1 MAVVSI
7 KNKLRRGN
15 LLVGNTAFDPAAMDS
30 IATITVGSGGA
41 STVTFSSIPS
51 TYAHLQIR
59 AFVQTNRGTYATDSY
74 YLQFNNDT
82 GSNYNYGWIRGNGS
96 TAAAYHYPSAQ
107 TMAYVESA
115 SGTTV
120 SPNAFGGAVI
130 DILDYQNT
138 NKYKTIRTL
147 SGTDVNGTVAGYG
160 GFVYLS
166 SGLWMNTS
174 AITSIKI
181 TGDSTF
187 QNYTT
192 FALYG
197 IKSA

>member
-30 IATITVGSGGA
+30 IATVTVGSGGA
-41 STVTFSSIPS
+41 ANVEFTSIPS
-51 TYAHLQIR
+51 TYTHLQIR
-59 AFVQTNRGTYATDSY
+59 GILRDSRATY
-74 YLQFNNDT
+74 
-82 GSNYNYGWIRGNGS
+82 GNGS
-96 TAAAYHYPSAQ
+96 GFIEFNSDTAANYSWHQLLGDGSNPIAYSGAN
-107 TMAYVESA
+107 A
-115 SGTTV
+115 SYMQY
-120 SPNAFGGAVI
+120 SGGAGDGAPANTFGVMII
-130 DILDYQNT
+130 DILDYANT

-147 SGTDVNGTVAGYG
+147 DGVDINGTVAGYG
-160 GFVYLS
+160 GIAELA
-166 SGLWMNTS
+166 SGSWRSTS

-181 TGDSTF
+181 RPNSP
-187 QNYTT
+187 NYKQYTS

>member
-15 LLVGNTAFDPAAMDS
+15 LLVGNEAYDPAGFDS
-30 IATITVGSGGA
+30 IATVTVNSGGA

-51 TYAHLQIR
+51 TYTHLQIR
-59 AFVQTNRGTYATDSY
+59 ASVQTNRGTYATDSY

-82 GSNYNYGWIRGNGS
+82 GSNYNYGWVRGNGS
-96 TAAAYHYPSAQ
+96 SAAAYHYPSAQ
-107 TMAYVESA
+107 TMAYIESA
-115 SGTTV
+115 SGSTV
-120 SPNAFGGAVI
+120 SPTAFGAAVI
-130 DILDYQNT
+130 DILDYKDT

-147 SGTDVNGTVAGYG
+147 SGTDINGTVAGYG

-166 SGLWMNTS
+166 GGLWMSTS

-181 TGDSTF
+181 TGDNTF